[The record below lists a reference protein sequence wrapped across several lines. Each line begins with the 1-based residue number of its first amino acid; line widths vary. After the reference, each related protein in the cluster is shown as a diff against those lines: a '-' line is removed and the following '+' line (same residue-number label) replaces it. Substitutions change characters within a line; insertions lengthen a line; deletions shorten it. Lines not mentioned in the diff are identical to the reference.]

1 MNGLL
6 TPRQH
11 QLVAK
16 VIEEY
21 IQTAEPVSSKAIA
34 QSGYFDVRSA
44 TIRNEMADLE
54 DGGYLQQLHTS
65 GGRVP
70 TAKAYRL
77 YVNQLLAT
85 EGVSISHAHRRRID
99 EALAAIDVRDPEQ
112 VNKALARVVGQLSG
126 ALVMASMSEREE
138 AYKFG
143 ISNLAAFPEFREI
156 GRFAGLAEFF
166 DQFDAMADSLMRR
179 AFGPAYPTAS
189 ARQSDGGDVRVLIG
203 SENTDD
209 RIKDETMICA
219 RYRLPEGHEGTLTL
233 VGPMRMDYRR
243 NIGLMTYVA
252 QAAHRISR
260 T

>member
-54 DGGYLQQLHTS
+54 ATGYLEQLHTS

-77 YVNQLLAT
+77 YVNQLIAS
-85 EGVSISHAHRRRID
+85 EGVSISHPHRHRID
-99 EALAAIDVRDPEQ
+99 EALAAIDLRDPEQ
-112 VNKALARVVGQLSG
+112 INKALARIVGQISG

-143 ISNLAAFPEFREI
+143 ISNLMAFPEFQEV
-156 GRFAGLAEFF
+156 GRIAGLAEFF
-166 DQFDAMADSLMRR
+166 DQFDAMADSIMRQ
-179 AFGPAYPTAS
+179 AFGSAYMPARS
-189 ARQSDGGDVRVLIG
+189 SKGEVRVLIG
-203 SENTDD
+203 AENSDD
-209 RIKDETMICA
+209 RMKDETMICA
-219 RYRLPEGHEGTLTL
+219 RYRLPKGHEGTLTL

-252 QAAHRISR
+252 QLAQRIAHS
-260 T
+260 